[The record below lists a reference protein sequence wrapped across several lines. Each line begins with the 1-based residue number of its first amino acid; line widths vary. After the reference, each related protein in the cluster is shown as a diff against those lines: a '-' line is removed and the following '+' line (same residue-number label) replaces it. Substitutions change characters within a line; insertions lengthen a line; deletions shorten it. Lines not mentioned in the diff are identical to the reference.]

1 MSSTTTIIGNLTR
14 DPELKFLGNDSTV
27 VKLSVAVNRKT
38 KGRDGEWN
46 ETTSYFNVSAFGTL
60 AENSADSLHKGNRVI
75 VTGRLEQ
82 RSWDKED
89 GTKGTAIEL
98 IADAVG
104 PDLRFNSANLTL
116 GRGGKAAEARPKGT
130 PYTGE
135 DAF

>member
-1 MSSTTTIIGNLTR
+1 MSATTTIIGNLTR

-27 VKLSVAVNRKT
+27 VKFSVAVNRRT
-38 KGRDGEWN
+38 KVRNGDFT

-60 AENSADSLHKGNRVI
+60 AENSADSLHQGNRVI

-82 RSWDKED
+82 RTWDKED
-89 GTKGTAIEL
+89 GTKGTAVEL

-104 PDLRFNSANLTL
+104 VDLRWNNVDVKL
-116 GRGGKAAEARPKGT
+116 GRGGKGTEPKAKGT

>member
-1 MSSTTTIIGNLTR
+1 MSSNITIIGNLTR
-14 DPELKFLGNDSTV
+14 DPELKFLDSNTV

-46 ETTSYFNVSAFGTL
+46 ETTSYFNVSAFGSL
-60 AENSADSLHKGNRVI
+60 AENSADSLHKGNRII

-98 IADAVG
+98 IAEAVG
-104 PDLRFNSANLTL
+104 PDLRFNNASLSL
-116 GRGGKAAEARPKGT
+116 GRSTKAVQGGFKST

>member
-1 MSSTTTIIGNLTR
+1 MSATTTIIGNLTR

-27 VKLSVAVNRKT
+27 VKFSVEVNRRT
-38 KGRDGEWN
+38 KGRNGDFT

-75 VTGRLEQ
+75 VTGRIEQ
-82 RSWDKED
+82 RTWEKED
-89 GTKGTAIEL
+89 GSKGSAVEIVAE
-98 IADAVG
+98 AVG
-104 PDLRFNSANLTL
+104 PDLRWNNADVKL
-116 GRGGKAAEARPKGT
+116 GRGGKAAASKPKGT